1 MLELVGHPVA
11 VNPDRELRRE
21 AETRGWDIRLFR
33 RPVRLRTRIVT
44 AASKPQTQ
52 IAAGAVAAGAMLAI
66 FAWVVIRSRR
76 RPAASGSSPAR
87 ELTRSG

>member
-21 AETRGWDIRLFR
+21 AETRGWDVRIFR

-44 AASKPQTQ
+44 VASKPQAQ
-52 IAAGAVAAGAMLAI
+52 VVAGSVAAMAILAV
-66 FAWVVIRSRR
+66 FAWVVLRSRLR
-76 RPAASGSSPAR
+76 PRPA
-87 ELTRSG
+87 